1 VQQTNH
7 VGYVGYANGI
17 GGRAVTML
25 ALLAV
30 GFHVPTMPTIRGGIF
45 AGGFWLLALLA
56 LWTAN
61 FSRSLKI
68 RTGLPYTLTSH
79 NIYTF
84 FQGYKYMTKEPIAE
98 RPTMERRIFALPTS
112 PPTICQP

>member
-1 VQQTNH
+1 VQATNH
-7 VGYVGYANGI
+7 VGNVVMPTAS
-17 GGRAVTML
+17 GRELCNML

-30 GFHVPTMPTIRGGIF
+30 SFHVPTMPTKCGRIF
-45 AGGFWLLALLA
+45 AGDFWLLALLA

-84 FQGYKYMTKEPIAE
+84 FQGYK
-98 RPTMERRIFALPTS
+98 
-112 PPTICQP
+112 